1 MKISKKL
8 ISILLTM
15 CIMIGVAVPAFAEPE
30 TSSPVEEPFIDED
43 GFSYAYSA
51 TDPSGYGSYGAFA
64 YSSKGNVKF
73 ERALASLLVNQI
85 AHGLLTL
92 LPLTGVAA
100 AAAHLIGDAATS
112 NISFGNSN
120 HVYYKLYIAR
130 HNQLPGFYQHLK
142 YVWYET
148 SSYNDDEVIGTTYI
162 YRFKA

>member
-15 CIMIGVAVPAFAEPE
+15 CIMIGVAVPAFADPE

-43 GFSYAYSA
+43 GFSYAYSK
-51 TDPSGYGSYGAFA
+51 TDPSGYGSYGAFS
-64 YSSKGNVKF
+64 YSSRGNVIF
-73 ERALASLLVNQI
+73 ERALAALLVSQI
-85 AHGLLTL
+85 ASGLIGL

-100 AAAHLIGDAATS
+100 EAAQLIGSAAAGS
-112 NISFGNSN
+112 ISFGNSN

-148 SSYNDDEVIGTTYI
+148 SSYNDDEIIGTTYI